1 VKETFLI
8 VKSSNKMDLFLVSS
22 RSQLSMLIQ
31 VNVFMSTPGQSPFC
45 ILSLKVVNSWLSKST
60 VKAQSCAM
68 NLLPE

>member
-1 VKETFLI
+1 
-8 VKSSNKMDLFLVSS
+8 
-22 RSQLSMLIQ
+22 MLIQ